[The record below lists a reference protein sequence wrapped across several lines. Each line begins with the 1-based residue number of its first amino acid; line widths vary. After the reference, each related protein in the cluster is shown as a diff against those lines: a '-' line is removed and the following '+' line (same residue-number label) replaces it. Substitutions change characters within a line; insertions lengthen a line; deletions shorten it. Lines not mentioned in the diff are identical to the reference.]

1 MLQIQALQSL
11 GSEQTNSTESLLNN
25 DSSIFS
31 EMIQE
36 LLNDST
42 SNQTTTNLSSL
53 LGSIYSTTN
62 SSSAISNMLSTNKLS
77 NNGDNSTYVPASLFT
92 NTKSTT
98 DSADLFNDYVSKVT
112 KGSTYK
118 NLFEGA
124 NQYASIIKKASATYD
139 VPEKLIVSVMKQ
151 ESNFNPSVQ
160 STAGATGLMQL
171 MPGTAKYLGVKNS
184 LDPEQN
190 IMGGT
195 KYLRMMLDKFDND
208 TSLALA
214 AYNAG
219 PGNVQKYNGIP
230 PFKETSNYV
239 KNVLQNAQ
247 A

>member
-62 SSSAISNMLSTNKLS
+62 SSSGISNMLSTNKFS
-77 NNGDNSTYVPASLFT
+77 TNGDNSTYGPASLFT
-92 NTKSTT
+92 NKKSTT
-98 DSADLFNDYVSKVT
+98 DSADLLNDYVSKVT